1 MAKDKNK
8 QFFAGDRYE
17 GLWTGIILLIIGGA
31 LLAQKMGAPLPY
43 WLFSWPVLLILIGII
58 TGIKH
63 NFRNTSWLIMIG
75 IGAFFL
81 SDKLIDD
88 MNLKPYF
95 LPILFIGLGLIFILR
110 PKKKWHLEKDKW
122 NNDNTLVKTYEPTS
136 ADDVVTSTSIFSG
149 VKKIVTSK
157 DFKGGEIICFM
168 GGAEINLS
176 QADITSPVS
185 IDILQAFG
193 GTKLI
198 VPPHWEIRTDA
209 VVVFGGIEDKRPI
222 QPGTFDPNK
231 ILILKGTTV
240 FGGIEIKS
248 Y

>member
-1 MAKDKNK
+1 MAKNKNNQFLSGDKH
-8 QFFAGDRYE
+8 E
-17 GLWTGIILLIIGGA
+17 GLWTGLILLIIGGA
-31 LLAQKMGAPLPY
+31 LLAQKLGAPLPY
-43 WLFSWPVLLILIGII
+43 WLFTWPVLLIVIGII

-63 NFRNTSWLIMIG
+63 NFRNTSWLVMVG

-88 MNLKPYF
+88 INLKPYF
-95 LPILFIGLGLIFILR
+95 WPLVFISLGLLFILR
-110 PKKKWHLEKDKW
+110 PKRKWHCDTNKLD
-122 NNDNTLVKTYEPTS
+122 DDTLVKTYQPTS
-136 ADDVVTSTSIFSG
+136 TDDIITSTSIFSG

-209 VVVFGGIEDKRPI
+209 VVIFGGIEDKRPTH
-222 QPGTFDPNK
+222 PGTFDPNK
-231 ILILKGTTV
+231 ILVLKGTTM